1 MGTIETQI
9 RELRTLILEQNLLQ
23 KEVLTL
29 SEAAKYLGISKP
41 TLYKLTSEH
50 RISFYKPMGKVYFKR
65 SELEAWIFSNKQ
77 TSSNELDEKLTDFIT
92 TKSRRA

>member
-1 MGTIETQI
+1 MGNIETQLQ
-9 RELRTLILEQNLLQ
+9 ELKNLILQQNLLQ

-65 SELEAWIFSNKQ
+65 SELEEWIFSNKQ
-77 TSSNELDEKLTDFIT
+77 SSNDELDAKITDFIT
-92 TKSRRA
+92 SKSYRA